1 MNMKVLVI
9 GANGQ
14 IGKHLVQLL
23 KESDE
28 HTVRAMVRTEEQVAY
43 FEDTGVETRLAD
55 LEGSV
60 NDIAKAA
67 EDCDAII
74 FAAGSGAHTG
84 ADKTI
89 LIDLDGAAKSI
100 EAAEMVG
107 INRFIMVSVIHA
119 HRREYWGHTPSYYM
133 AAKHHADKILEQSD
147 LTYTVVRPGGL
158 LNEPGTGKVSAAI
171 NLDTASIPREDV
183 AATIVSALTEEHTF
197 NRSFDLVSGDSSISD
212 ALKTI

>member
-28 HTVRAMVRTEEQVAY
+28 HTVRAMGRTEEQDAY
-43 FEDTGVETRLAD
+43 FEDTGVETRLEE

-67 EDCDAII
+67 EDCDGII

-89 LIDLDGAAKSI
+89 LIDLDGDAKSI
-100 EAAEMVG
+100 EAAEMA
-107 INRFIMVSVIHA
+107 VSN
-119 HRREYWGHTPSYYM
+119 SY
-133 AAKHHADKILEQSD
+133 I
-147 LTYTVVRPGGL
+147 
-158 LNEPGTGKVSAAI
+158 
-171 NLDTASIPREDV
+171 
-183 AATIVSALTEEHTF
+183 IV
-197 NRSFDLVSGDSSISD
+197 
-212 ALKTI
+212 

>member
-1 MNMKVLVI
+1 MPIQLRPFLLSVGLCLSLLRVLKITIKGELMNMKVLVI

-107 INRFIMVSVIHA
+107 INRFIMVSVI
-119 HRREYWGHTPSYYM
+119 RS
-133 AAKHHADKILEQSD
+133 
-147 LTYTVVRPGGL
+147 
-158 LNEPGTGKVSAAI
+158 
-171 NLDTASIPREDV
+171 
-183 AATIVSALTEEHTF
+183 EEHTSELQS
-197 NRSFDLVSGDSSISD
+197 RGHLVC
-212 ALKTI
+212 